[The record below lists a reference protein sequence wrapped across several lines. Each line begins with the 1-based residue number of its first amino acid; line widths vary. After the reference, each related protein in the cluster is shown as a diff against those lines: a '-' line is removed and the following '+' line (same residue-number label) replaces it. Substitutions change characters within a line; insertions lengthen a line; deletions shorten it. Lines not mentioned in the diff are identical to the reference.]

1 MPEAFRRRNTRLNS
15 FKEQLA
21 KDQPNFLADLRLARK
36 VGLTIAP
43 LLSAYRISTNFSDP
57 AHCRVQEGLLTLL
70 VDSASQENRIRQ
82 LKGRLLRELALAQ
95 LPITEI
101 NVHIVPTIDEV
112 KEEEEKLSEPLP
124 RTVIGAATVAAML
137 PKIKDDR
144 LRETFARL
152 SATLSPDPSLLKNA
166 VEEQITTLSLKIAE
180 DNYLLNRELAR
191 KETELTSQKLESSS
205 SLNAR
210 QLASLEA
217 IEARLAV
224 SRQKIQAEIEKIHA
238 RIAKNDEALER
249 LSLASQWVAT
259 DPTKAA
265 HFLVDEASLEEK
277 ALPDS
282 LTTSSPSIKG
292 AMAIQE
298 LLGKTENFFLRR
310 SLAKLQS
317 ALLPSTSEEYA
328 EALERMI
335 TTEMEAIEQQLNPP
349 QGKKRLE
356 RTEEIVEARARL
368 RQLTEGLAEMKMH
381 LREPADIAQA
391 LYQFSIQK

>member
-1 MPEAFRRRNTRLNS
+1 
-15 FKEQLA
+15 
-21 KDQPNFLADLRLARK
+21 
-36 VGLTIAP
+36 
-43 LLSAYRISTNFSDP
+43 
-57 AHCRVQEGLLTLL
+57 
-70 VDSASQENRIRQ
+70 
-82 LKGRLLRELALAQ
+82 
-95 LPITEI
+95 
-101 NVHIVPTIDEV
+101 
-112 KEEEEKLSEPLP
+112 
-124 RTVIGAATVAAML
+124 ML

-282 LTTSSPSIKG
+282 LTTLSPSIKG